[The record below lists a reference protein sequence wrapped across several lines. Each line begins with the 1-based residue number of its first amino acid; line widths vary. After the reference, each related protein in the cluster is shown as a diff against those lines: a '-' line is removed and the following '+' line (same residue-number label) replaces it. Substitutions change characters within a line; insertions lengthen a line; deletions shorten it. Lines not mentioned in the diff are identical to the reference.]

1 MRRDGRGNATRMHLQ
16 MQLILRYR
24 WYLARFGTF
33 IAVHLLY
40 CRHVTVRFGTHAHFR
55 TFPTG
60 PTSEFRHGKNS
71 SPHRQTI
78 PVVPAPRDRQEW
90 DFRYFQILV
99 KRSREPTSAT
109 KDHELKKAKSFKS
122 TCNSSFVNV
131 NYWVRRHKQE
141 KPTNPNAVT

>member
-1 MRRDGRGNATRMHLQ
+1 MVFGEIWHVHCRPLVILQ
-16 MQLILRYR
+16 KCYGEI
-24 WYLARFGTF
+24 W
-33 IAVHLLY
+33 
-40 CRHVTVRFGTHAHFR
+40 HAHFR

-109 KDHELKKAKSFKS
+109 RITSL
-122 TCNSSFVNV
+122 
-131 NYWVRRHKQE
+131 RRPSHSNLLATLPLSMLTTGYEDINKRNQRTRMQSR
-141 KPTNPNAVT
+141 KTRL

>member
-1 MRRDGRGNATRMHLQ
+1 MRWSWQCHPYALADAVDLTLQ
-16 MQLILRYR
+16 MVFGEIWHVHCRPLVILQKCYGEI
-24 WYLARFGTF
+24 W
-33 IAVHLLY
+33 
-40 CRHVTVRFGTHAHFR
+40 HAHFR

-109 KDHELKKAKSFKS
+109 KDHQLKKAKSFKS